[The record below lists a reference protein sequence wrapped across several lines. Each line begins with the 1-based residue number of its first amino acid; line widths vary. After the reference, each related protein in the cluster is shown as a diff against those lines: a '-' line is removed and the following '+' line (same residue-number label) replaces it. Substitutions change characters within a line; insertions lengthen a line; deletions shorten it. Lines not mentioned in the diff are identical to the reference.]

1 MAQQLS
7 CVSCFQLNM
16 AGWPQKSDMTPFVFV
31 DAVDCSTVARRKDC
45 SSYVHT
51 KFWHLKTTASA
62 TSSVHVTCLVSYLA
76 ALRYHLNHRLKKCWF
91 CFQVLDEIGE
101 TDADAF
107 NLSLEEEG
115 LNDSVRTF
123 SVTGMTVSLVE
134 ICFVIEPFPVLN
146 LWSGAL
152 YLRWPRSAEAQ
163 IKLKSGIHSVFS

>member
-1 MAQQLS
+1 MSL
-7 CVSCFQLNM
+7 VRFDDVTLEL
-16 AGWPQKSDMTPFVFV
+16 GE
-31 DAVDCSTVARRKDC
+31 
-45 SSYVHT
+45 
-51 KFWHLKTTASA
+51 LKLFTG
-62 TSSVHVTCLVSYLA
+62 
-76 ALRYHLNHRLKKCWF
+76 
-91 CFQVLDEIGE
+91 I
-101 TDADAF
+101 